1 MDKLFKAPPGVLR
14 CGAVKE
20 PVKLPFVF
28 LFILICV
35 SAVLSALS
43 VFSLWGSVDA
53 AQPFTF
59 SYFLLR
65 LPRAAFDTLVPSVV
79 LSIVLLG
86 LRMAR
91 HRFSRFLGFA
101 IVLAVGYIV
110 MVNGMIWLSSVA
122 AREKAVRSARPQ
134 YLRPLTFLRI
144 GDAEV
149 APAAVTGGRL
159 AGVLLYEPGRAD
171 TRLSVFPGGTAEP
184 AGSGLAVSLSGS
196 GTRRIEGDPEVPGA
210 GVFAPD
216 RFTGLFL
223 RDIATLTT
231 DFERLMREALP
242 QFFAASFALVF
253 LSAASLM
260 LLRLTRWPLANV
272 VLLACAMR
280 GYFSLYHLL
289 ATRVTQSMAAVV
301 TDPLLVILFP
311 SAAFLALGLI
321 LLLIDILFIPAS
333 RWTGGQ
339 AA

>member
-1 MDKLFKAPPGVLR
+1 VLP

-43 VFSLWGSVDA
+43 VFSLWGSVDS

-59 SYFLLR
+59 SYLLQR
-65 LPRAAFDTLVPSVV
+65 VPRAAFETLVPSVL
-79 LSIVLLG
+79 LSIVLVG

-101 IVLAVGYIV
+101 IILAVGYIV

-122 AREKAVRSARPQ
+122 AKEKPVPGARPQ

-159 AGVLLYEPGRAD
+159 AGVLLYEPARGD

-184 AGSGLAVSLSGS
+184 AGSGLSVILSGA
-196 GTRRIEGDPEVPGA
+196 GTRRIEGEPEVPGA

-216 RFTGLFL
+216 QFTGLFL
-223 RDIATLTT
+223 RDIATLTS

-260 LLRLTRWPLANV
+260 LLRLTRWPLVNV
-272 VLLACAMR
+272 ILLACAAR
-280 GYFSLYHLL
+280 GYFSLYHVL
-289 ATRVTQSMAAVV
+289 AVNVTPSVSSVV
-301 TDPLLVILFP
+301 TDPLLVLLFP

-333 RWTGGQ
+333 RWTRGEP
-339 AA
+339 A